1 MGLFRKSKEEKEI
14 DAEGRVVGRNF
25 SKKEKGYKPLEA
37 STVEFSSKNGLH
49 ISDDELHQICDGL
62 AISRTENLVSKITIY
77 GRTPLTNE
85 DFELTQIRTSG
96 DEPTGKLQ
104 EYYISANT
112 NLDIEGQVA
121 IRNTKRTDIPIIQSD
136 DEIHLLCRFDKIEDQ
151 NFSIRVDISRKEVP

>member
-1 MGLFRKSKEEKEI
+1 MGLF
-14 DAEGRVVGRNF
+14 G
-25 SKKEKGYKPLEA
+25 KKEKYKPLEA
-37 STVEFSSKNGLH
+37 STVVFTSLNGVN
-49 ISDDELHQICDGL
+49 ISDDELHYMCDGL
-62 AISRTENLVSKITIY
+62 PIMTYRDNVMAIVIHGK
-77 GRTPLTNE
+77 TPFTGK
-85 DFELTQIRTSG
+85 DFQLNQIRYG
-96 DEPTGKLQ
+96 GKPPIKRNQ